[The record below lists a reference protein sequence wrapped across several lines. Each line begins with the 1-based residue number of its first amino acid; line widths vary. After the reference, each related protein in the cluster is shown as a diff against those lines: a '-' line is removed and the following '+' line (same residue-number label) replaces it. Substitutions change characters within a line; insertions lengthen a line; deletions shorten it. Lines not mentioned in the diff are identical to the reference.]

1 MDSPSC
7 TIQLDDVHYYPAF
20 AITCTN
26 NGICDIA
33 NITPLKTEQIL
44 MAEYNSLSVKFVKDL
59 RSFMSKNKIKISVS
73 LSKED
78 IGLDS
83 IISNQKLRMLFERYL
98 KLFPKSYHPND
109 IERLD
114 MFICAASRFS
124 RKRIDLYRLKRY
136 LIEDLNWDYKDAE
149 WCFDRIET
157 GLEILKVNKRF

>member
-7 TIQLDDVHYYPAF
+7 TIQLDDGHYYPAF